1 MKVRLQHVSIPRPPG
16 SENLTRAFYGELL
29 GLEEIPVPPTIRQFD
44 LIWFALGPET
54 ELHVF
59 AEEAFSDQSGR
70 HFCLVV
76 EDLNGLKHKLVEAGI
91 ETWEPAA
98 ILSATLSN
106 SRPLRPTTSHLKS
119 KIASNIHSICM
130 LGKASW
136 STQDRFVLPIKR

>member
-16 SENLTRAFYGELL
+16 SENLTRTFYGEIL
-29 GLEEIPVPPTIRQFD
+29 GLEEIPVPSTIRQFD

-59 AEEAFSDQSGR
+59 AEETFSDQSGR

-91 ETWEPAA
+91 ETWEPAT
-98 ILSATLSN
+98 IQG
-106 SRPLRPTTSHLKS
+106 RPRFFCRDPFRNIIEFTTIEADYKL
-119 KIASNIHSICM
+119 
-130 LGKASW
+130 
-136 STQDRFVLPIKR
+136 FEE

>member
-16 SENLTRAFYGELL
+16 SESLTRAFYGELL
-29 GLEEIPVPPTIRQFD
+29 GLEEIPVPSTIQQFD

-76 EDLNGLKHKLVEAGI
+76 GDLNGLKHKLVEAGI
-91 ETWEPAA
+91 ETWEPAT
-98 ILSATLSN
+98 IQG
-106 SRPLRPTTSHLKS
+106 RPRFFCRDPFRNIIEVTTIEADYKS
-119 KIASNIHSICM
+119 
-130 LGKASW
+130 
-136 STQDRFVLPIKR
+136 FEE

>member
-16 SENLTRAFYGELL
+16 SENLTRAFYGEIL
-29 GLEEIPVPPTIRQFD
+29 GLEEIPVPSTIRQFD

-91 ETWEPAA
+91 ETWEPAT
-98 ILSATLSN
+98 IQG
-106 SRPLRPTTSHLKS
+106 RPRFFCRDPFRNIIEFTTIEADYKS
-119 KIASNIHSICM
+119 
-130 LGKASW
+130 
-136 STQDRFVLPIKR
+136 FEE

>member
-16 SENLTRAFYGELL
+16 SENLTRAFYGEIL
-29 GLEEIPVPPTIRQFD
+29 GLEEIPVPSTIQQFD

-76 EDLNGLKHKLVEAGI
+76 EDLDGLKHKLAEAGI
-91 ETWEPAA
+91 ETWEPAT
-98 ILSATLSN
+98 IQG
-106 SRPLRPTTSHLKS
+106 RPRFFCRDPFRNIIEFTTIEADYKS
-119 KIASNIHSICM
+119 
-130 LGKASW
+130 
-136 STQDRFVLPIKR
+136 FEE

>member
-29 GLEEIPVPPTIRQFD
+29 GLEEIPVPSTIRQFD

-91 ETWEPAA
+91 ETWEPAT
-98 ILSATLSN
+98 IQG
-106 SRPLRPTTSHLKS
+106 RPRFFCRDPFRNIIEFTTIEADYKS
-119 KIASNIHSICM
+119 
-130 LGKASW
+130 
-136 STQDRFVLPIKR
+136 FEE